1 MIIDL
6 HIHTSSCSDGAMTVE
21 EVFAEAVRRGIRV
34 LSITDHDSI
43 DCQETAML
51 IAEELGLG
59 YVSGLELN
67 VSFSHPEYRGGKPI
81 SLDFLAYD
89 FDFHN
94 PDLSAKL
101 HLLRDHRRRRAER
114 ILENINRE
122 LFSEGLP
129 PFDSRDME
137 AIEAGVDGAFG
148 RPHIADYMVKKG
160 LVACRQDAFDRYLVK
175 CNEPKMPVSLEEASV
190 LVRGAGGKIVLAHAN
205 DPNGTSLVPLTDRLS
220 EQHEIIRSCM
230 LAHIDGLECWH
241 SRHDN
246 ATARAY
252 AGFAREE
259 GLIMTGGSDCHQ
271 RPVLM
276 GSVDVPDEVLKPFG
290 LCDS

>member
-43 DCQETAML
+43 DCQETAVL

-59 YVSGLELN
+59 YVPGLELN
-67 VSFSHPEYRGGKPI
+67 VSFSHPEYRGGKPT

-94 PDLSAKL
+94 PDLLAKL

-122 LFSEGLP
+122 FFSEGLA
-129 PFDSRDME
+129 PFDNRDME

-148 RPHIADYMVKKG
+148 RPHIADYMVEKG

-175 CNEPKMPVSLEEASV
+175 CNEPKMPVSLEEASA

-205 DPNGTSLVPLTDRLS
+205 DPNGTSLVSFTDHLS
-220 EQHEIIRSCM
+220 EQHEIIRNSM
-230 LAHIDGLECWH
+230 LAYIDGVECWH
-241 SRHDN
+241 SRHDK
-246 ATARAY
+246 ATTRAY
-252 AGFAREE
+252 VDFAGEE
-259 GLIMTGGSDCHQ
+259 DLIMTGGSDCHQ

-276 GSVDVPDEVLKPFG
+276 GSVDVPDEVLRPFG
-290 LCDS
+290 L